1 MIYGVFSDP
10 VAYVRGSICF
20 PNKTNMNIVYILSVS
35 RGFRLIYI
43 SRNQKG
49 TEIYTS
55 IITDKRVENDVWC
68 VL

>member
-10 VAYVRGSICF
+10 VAYVRGSISF

-49 TEIYTS
+49 T
-55 IITDKRVENDVWC
+55 
-68 VL
+68 